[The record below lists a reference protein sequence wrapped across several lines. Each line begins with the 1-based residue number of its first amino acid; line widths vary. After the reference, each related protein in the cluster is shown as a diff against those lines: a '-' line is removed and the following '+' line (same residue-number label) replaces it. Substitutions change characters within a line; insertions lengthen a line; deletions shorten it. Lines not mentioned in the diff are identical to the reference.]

1 MESIQLPD
9 KLDSRLEML
18 LNLFEKEVKPYDR
31 LSSIFFLLTPVGVI
45 FSTLSP
51 IPIMLYIFHINPFAA
66 MVSGGIIFWIIGG
79 IVATLVMTRVAILFF
94 DYRKHQISK
103 LKYRPLTGVCM
114 CDLSQLRS
122 HLSKMEKTN
131 SPAERIK
138 HKRLVEYYRERI
150 GWNGERMNS
159 GSLVQ
164 DLFWSSPIVRHS

>member
-51 IPIMLYIFHINPFAA
+51 IPIMLYIFRINPFAA

-79 IVATLVMTRVAILFF
+79 IVVTLVMTRVAILFF
-94 DYRKHQISK
+94 DYLKHQISK
-103 LKYRPLTGVCM
+103 LN
-114 CDLSQLRS
+114 
-122 HLSKMEKTN
+122 TN
-131 SPAERIK
+131 C
-138 HKRLVEYYRERI
+138 
-150 GWNGERMNS
+150 
-159 GSLVQ
+159 
-164 DLFWSSPIVRHS
+164 

>member
-1 MESIQLPD
+1 M
-9 KLDSRLEML
+9 
-18 LNLFEKEVKPYDR
+18 
-31 LSSIFFLLTPVGVI
+31 
-45 FSTLSP
+45 
-51 IPIMLYIFHINPFAA
+51 
-66 MVSGGIIFWIIGG
+66 
-79 IVATLVMTRVAILFF
+79 ATLVMTRVAILFF

-150 GWNGERMNS
+150 GWNGEQMNS

-164 DLFWSSPIVRHS
+164 DLF